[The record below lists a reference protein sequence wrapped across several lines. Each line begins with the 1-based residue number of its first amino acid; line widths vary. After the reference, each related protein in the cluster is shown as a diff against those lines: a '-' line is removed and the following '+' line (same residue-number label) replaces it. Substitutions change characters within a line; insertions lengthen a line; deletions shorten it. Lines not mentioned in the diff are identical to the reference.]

1 MSDFRSEH
9 RFDNLPLY
17 AVRSWFFGGAYEK
30 RSFHSLIFLPSCP
43 MHFFG
48 NEKN

>member
-1 MSDFRSEH
+1 MSDFRSEP

-30 RSFHSLIFLPSCP
+30 NQLRTA
-43 MHFFG
+43 
-48 NEKN
+48 